1 MKSKIKSII
10 YIEMGGL
17 FSAISAPAKAMSMTN
32 ANISREFSVG
42 PQPNT
47 SRSNTSVPNASVP
60 NASVPNS
67 STASSTPNVSGS
79 PATRR
84 NRRQSGGKSR
94 RRHRK
99 SRTRRH

>member
-1 MKSKIKSII
+1 MKSENKSAASL
-10 YIEMGGL
+10 EMGGF

-32 ANISREFSVG
+32 ANIAREYSVG

-47 SRSNTSVPNASVP
+47 STTPPNTSVPN
-60 NASVPNS
+60 
-67 STASSTPNVSGS
+67 TSTPNTSSTTTPPNS

>member
-1 MKSKIKSII
+1 MKSKIKSAASL
-10 YIEMGGL
+10 EMGNF

-47 SRSNTSVPNASVP
+47 SAPGPNTSAAVPNM
-60 NASVPNS
+60 
-67 STASSTPNVSGS
+67 STPNTPGTA
-79 PATRR
+79 ATRR